1 MLDQINRIN
10 LLYDIYAPLLTDRQS
25 EVLQLYFSDN
35 YSLGE
40 IAAEYNVSR
49 QAIYDII
56 QRALA
61 SIEKLEEKLNLYKLF
76 NIQQNLLNE
85 ADFLLAKEVFK
96 KDDQRR
102 LQKIVDDLRS
112 NIEQ

>member
-10 LLYDIYAPLLTDRQS
+10 LLYDIYAPLLTNRQQ

-49 QAIYDII
+49 QAVYDII

-76 NIQQNLLNE
+76 NIQQELLNE
-85 ADFLLAKEVFK
+85 ADFLLAKKVFN

-102 LQKIVDDLRS
+102 LQKIVDELRTNS
-112 NIEQ
+112 EQ

>member
-1 MLDQINRIN
+1 MLDQLNRIN
-10 LLYDIYAPLLTDRQS
+10 LLYDIYAPLLTDRQQ

-40 IAAEYNVSR
+40 IAVEYNVSR
-49 QAIYDII
+49 QAVYDLI

-76 NIQQNLLNE
+76 NIQQELLNE
-85 ADFLLAKEVFK
+85 ADSLLAKEEFGK
-96 KDDQRR
+96 NDQQR

-112 NIEQ
+112 NSEQ

>member
-10 LLYDIYAPLLTDRQS
+10 LLYDIYAPLLTDRQQ

-49 QAIYDII
+49 QAVYDII

-61 SIEKLEEKLNLYKLF
+61 SIEKLEEKLNLYKFF
-76 NIQQNLLNE
+76 NIQQELLNE
-85 ADFLLAKEVFK
+85 ADYLLAKEVFN

-112 NIEQ
+112 NSEQ